1 MASIET
7 PGLEEDSPT
16 IPLYDPNYDY
26 YSIDNILE
34 EDVLLKVKPLSTIMD
49 AYCLRESDLDGKIP
63 TNVELELPAWIA
75 IPLVRNHCVELL
87 EPKSFRQQFL
97 SQLWAEPTVMNVRYR
112 CPSFYEIGSRYAQ
125 LSSQPSLLILLL
137 RTFLVRSQS
146 IIRTA
151 RSMFDSDNTVMLN
164 KLTDSEQ
171 VLFRQI
177 VEDVTAEN
185 GWWQRKCQEMEYS
198 SVEFSSKKCRLS

>member
-1 MASIET
+1 
-7 PGLEEDSPT
+7 
-16 IPLYDPNYDY
+16 
-26 YSIDNILE
+26 
-34 EDVLLKVKPLSTIMD
+34 
-49 AYCLRESDLDGKIP
+49 
-63 TNVELELPAWIA
+63 
-75 IPLVRNHCVELL
+75 
-87 EPKSFRQQFL
+87 
-97 SQLWAEPTVMNVRYR
+97 MNVRYR

-164 KLTDSEQ
+164 KLTEYVCVGEFISSSEQ

>member
-75 IPLVRNHCVELL
+75 IPLVRNHSVELL

-97 SQLWAEPTVMNVRYR
+97 FVLWDAIQILDPN
-112 CPSFYEIGSRYAQ
+112 CGLSR
-125 LSSQPSLLILLL
+125 
-137 RTFLVRSQS
+137 R
-146 IIRTA
+146 
-151 RSMFDSDNTVMLN
+151 
-164 KLTDSEQ
+164 
-171 VLFRQI
+171 
-177 VEDVTAEN
+177 
-185 GWWQRKCQEMEYS
+185 
-198 SVEFSSKKCRLS
+198 